1 MTGPVKAFK
10 HWFRRQRDAA
20 FLSNLAAPAWSDIG
34 ASRDDLLQ
42 IASGPSGI
50 GKRMQAMAAAYG
62 IDQQALGQERWRHVD
77 MARACSHCSAQRQCK
92 SWLKGLDPD
101 AATASFCPNR
111 AHFAEL
117 SGTNVQALDAKAKA
131 AACDEDQKLHYL

>member
-1 MTGPVKAFK
+1 MTGPVKALR
-10 HWFRRQRDAA
+10 HWLKRQRDTA
-20 FLSNLAAPAWSDIG
+20 FLSNLAAPAWSDLG

-62 IDQQALGQERWRHVD
+62 IDQPALSEERWRQVD
-77 MARACSHCSAQRQCK
+77 MARACAHCNAQRQCK
-92 SWLKGLDPD
+92 SWLKGPDQD
-101 AATASFCPNR
+101 AATARFCPNR

-117 SGTNVQALDAKAKA
+117 SGTDVQSLDAKAKNA
-131 AACDEDQKLHYL
+131 SCDEDQRLHYL

>member
-1 MTGPVKAFK
+1 MTGPVKALK

-42 IASGPSGI
+42 IANGPSGI

-62 IDQQALGQERWRHVD
+62 IDQQTLGEERWRHVD
-77 MARACSHCSAQRQCK
+77 MARACSHCGAQRQCK
-92 SWLKGLDPD
+92 SWLKGPDPD
-101 AATASFCPNR
+101 ATTADFCPNR

-117 SGTNVQALDAKAKA
+117 RGTDVQTLDAKAKLA
-131 AACDEDQKLHYL
+131 RRGDDQGLHYL

>member
-1 MTGPVKAFK
+1 MTGPVKALK

-42 IASGPSGI
+42 IANGPSGI

-62 IDQQALGQERWRHVD
+62 IDQQALGEERWRHVD

-92 SWLKGLDPD
+92 SWLKGPDPD
-101 AATASFCPNR
+101 ATTADFCPNR

-117 SGTNVQALDAKAKA
+117 SGTDVQTLDAQARLA
-131 AACDEDQKLHYL
+131 RRGDDEGLHYL